1 MCIAAVSFTHRR
13 KFYCSSHHLFYFGS
27 GLFPVIIIITLLNK
41 MLFFIG
47 LGLLAWALQYFF
59 LPPLILPPCLASFS
73 VEFHWYSVSQSW
85 HSTSSVSPQFQ
96 LAPAPGRRLPLL
108 DNAHPCLHRPLISG
122 IPALLVTTGGSGRW
136 GHCLCL
142 ACPCHCKGCES
153 LKNNGSFLL
162 LADTGWQTDRHT

>member
-1 MCIAAVSFTHRR
+1 MKQRLQSI
-13 KFYCSSHHLFYFGS
+13 K
-27 GLFPVIIIITLLNK
+27 PV
-41 MLFFIG
+41 FIG
-47 LGLLAWALQYFF
+47 LGLLAWALQCFSFF
-59 LPPLILPPCLASFS
+59 IPLLPPLIPPPCLSSSTVA
-73 VEFHWYSVSQSW
+73 FHWYSMSQSW

-96 LAPAPGRRLPLL
+96 LAPAPGRWLPLL

-153 LKNNGSFLL
+153 LQNNGSFLHWV
-162 LADTGWQTDRHT
+162 DMGCQTDRQIDRQTGRQANASQRRPAFDTLI